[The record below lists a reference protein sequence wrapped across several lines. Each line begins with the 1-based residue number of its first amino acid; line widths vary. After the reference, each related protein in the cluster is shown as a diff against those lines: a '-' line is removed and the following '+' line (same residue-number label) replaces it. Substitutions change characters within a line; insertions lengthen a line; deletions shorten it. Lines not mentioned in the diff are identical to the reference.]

1 MSFTINTKSY
11 TEDAQ
16 LNPNAVRYAGP
27 NQTFAVADRIDV
39 RRTPPKPTK
48 DSAGVAKSSLK
59 LSRAFLVGTEYKTV
73 ILEINASVPVGVSSV
88 DAQSV
93 LDDGEALIGG
103 AVGTAVVIA
112 HDLKH

>member
-1 MSFTINTKSY
+1 MTITINTKSY

-16 LNPNAVRYAGP
+16 LNQNAVRYAGP
-27 NQTFAVADRIDV
+27 NQTFAVTDRIDL

-59 LSRAFLVGTEYKTV
+59 VSRSFAVDGVQKTV
-73 ILEINASVPVGVSSV
+73 IIDISASVPVGVATTDV
-88 DAQSV
+88 QAVIDDA
-93 LDDGEALIGG
+93 EALVGG

>member
-1 MSFTINTKSY
+1 MSFVINTKTY

-16 LNPNAVRYAGP
+16 LNQNAVRYAGP
-27 NQTFAVADRIDV
+27 NQTFAVADRVDV

-48 DSAGVAKSSLK
+48 DSAGVAKSSMK
-59 LSRAFLVGTEYKTV
+59 ISRSFLVGTEYKTV
-73 ILEINASVPVGVSSV
+73 ILDMNASVPVGVATADV
-88 DAQSV
+88 QSV

-103 AVGTAVVIA
+103 AIGTAVVIA